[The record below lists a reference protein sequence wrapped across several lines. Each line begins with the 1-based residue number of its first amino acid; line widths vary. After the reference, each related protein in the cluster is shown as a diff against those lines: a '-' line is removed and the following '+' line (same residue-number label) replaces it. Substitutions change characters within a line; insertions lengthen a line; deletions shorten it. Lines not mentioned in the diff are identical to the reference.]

1 MHLER
6 MWAYKAMANQ
16 AKKSSGS
23 LGLKIGTL
31 GLPILAVLIFILFSL
46 LLPKTYPTASNL
58 QAILSNQS
66 IPALLALGAMI
77 PIVTAKFD
85 LSMGYAL
92 GLSHVVVMY
101 LLVHSHVSWPVV
113 CLLAVLG
120 TSVVGLI
127 NGLLVEFAQ
136 IDSFIAT
143 LGTGSV
149 LYALS
154 GWITG
159 GGRIVPPLKG
169 LPVGFTNLMNAHF
182 LGLPMGAYYIL
193 VLVFILVIVLE
204 YLPAGRGLYVI
215 GSNPRAAELIGVP
228 KRRYVIL
235 AFVSSSAITGFA
247 GCLLA
252 AQQQVGNPSIG
263 SEYLLPAFVGA
274 LLGSTTIRLGRANA
288 LGTLVAVAI
297 LAIGVAGIQQLG
309 ADFWATPLFNGL
321 TLLAAVGLA
330 GFSARRRLKSG
341 AEASR
346 RSMEATVP
354 DNQQK

>member
-1 MHLER
+1 
-6 MWAYKAMANQ
+6 MAKNR
-16 AKKSSGS
+16 SSIALR
-23 LGLKIGTL
+23 LGTY
-31 GLPILAVLIFILFSL
+31 GLPILAVAIFILFSL
-46 LLPKTYPTASNL
+46 LLPDTYPTSSNL
-58 QAILSNQS
+58 QAILTNQS
-66 IPALLALGAMI
+66 IPALFALGAMI

-92 GLSHVVVMY
+92 GLTHVIVMWFLINSHI
-101 LLVHSHVSWPVV
+101 SWILI
-113 CLLAVLG
+113 CVLSIVG
-120 TSVVGLI
+120 CSLVGLI

-154 GWITG
+154 GWITH
-159 GGRIVPPLKG
+159 GGRLVPPVQG
-169 LPVGFTNLMNAHF
+169 LPKGFTNLMNGHF
-182 LGLPMGAYYIL
+182 LGLPIGAYYIIA
-193 VLVFILVIVLE
+193 LVFILVVVLE
-204 YLPAGRGLYVI
+204 FLPAGRGLYVI
-215 GSNPRAAELIGVP
+215 GSNPRAAELIGIP
-228 KRRYVIL
+228 KSRYVIL
-235 AFVSSSAITGFA
+235 SFVASSAITGFA

-330 GFSARRRLKSG
+330 GYSARRRLKSG

-346 RSMEATVP
+346 RSMES
-354 DNQQK
+354 Q

>member
-1 MHLER
+1 
-6 MWAYKAMANQ
+6 MA
-16 AKKSSGS
+16 KEKVS
-23 LGLKIGTL
+23 LSLRIGTY
-31 GLPILAVLIFILFSL
+31 GLPILAVLIFLLFSY
-46 LLPKTYPTASNL
+46 LLPDTYPTASNL
-58 QAILSNQS
+58 QAILTNQS

-92 GLSHVVVMY
+92 GLTHVVVMW
-101 LLVHSHVSWPVV
+101 LLINTHISWIWICLVSIIG
-113 CLLAVLG
+113 C
-120 TSVVGLI
+120 SVVGLI

-154 GWITG
+154 GWITH
-159 GGRIVPPLKG
+159 GGRLVPPLEG
-169 LPVGFTNLMNAHF
+169 LPIGFTNLMNGHF
-182 LGLPMGAYYIL
+182 LGLPIGAFYIIAL
-193 VLVFILVIVLE
+193 VAILVIVLE
-204 YLPAGRGLYVI
+204 FLPAGRGLYVI
-215 GSNPRAAELIGVP
+215 GSNPRAAELIGIP
-228 KRRYVIL
+228 KQRYVIL
-235 AFVSSSAITGFA
+235 DFVSSSAITGFA

-330 GFSARRRLKSG
+330 GYSARRRLKSG

-346 RSMEATVP
+346 KSMEAT
-354 DNQQK
+354 NQK

>member
-1 MHLER
+1 
-6 MWAYKAMANQ
+6 MAKNR
-16 AKKSSGS
+16 SSIALR
-23 LGLKIGTL
+23 LGTY
-31 GLPILAVLIFILFSL
+31 GLPILAVAIFILFSL
-46 LLPKTYPTASNL
+46 LLPDTYPTSSNL
-58 QAILSNQS
+58 QAILTNQS

-92 GLSHVVVMY
+92 GLTHVIVMWFLINSHI
-101 LLVHSHVSWPVV
+101 SWILI
-113 CLLAVLG
+113 CVLSIVG
-120 TSVVGLI
+120 CSLVGLI

-154 GWITG
+154 GWITH
-159 GGRIVPPLKG
+159 GGRLVPPVQG
-169 LPVGFTNLMNAHF
+169 LPKGFTNLMNGHF
-182 LGLPMGAYYIL
+182 LGLPIGAYYIIA
-193 VLVFILVIVLE
+193 LVFILVVVLE
-204 YLPAGRGLYVI
+204 FLPAGRGLYVI
-215 GSNPRAAELIGVP
+215 GSNPRAAELIGIP
-228 KRRYVIL
+228 KSRYVIL
-235 AFVSSSAITGFA
+235 SFVASSAITGFA

-309 ADFWATPLFNGL
+309 ADFWATPLLNGL

-330 GFSARRRLKSG
+330 GYSARRRLKSG

-346 RSMEATVP
+346 RSMES
-354 DNQQK
+354 Q

>member
-1 MHLER
+1 
-6 MWAYKAMANQ
+6 MA
-16 AKKSSGS
+16 KSKSSLS
-23 LGLKIGTL
+23 TKIGTY
-31 GLPILAVLIFILFSL
+31 GLPALAVGLFALFSF
-46 LLPKTYPTASNL
+46 LLPNTYPTSSNL
-58 QAILSNQS
+58 RAILSNQS

-85 LSMGYAL
+85 LSMGYTL
-92 GLSHVVVMY
+92 GLSHIVVMY
-101 LLVHSHVSWPVV
+101 LLVNSTLPWVFI
-113 CLLAVLG
+113 CLIAILG
-120 TSVVGLI
+120 SAVVGLV

-149 LYALS
+149 LYAFS
-154 GWITG
+154 GWITH

-169 LPVGFTNLMNAHF
+169 LPHGFTNLMNAKL
-182 LGLPMGAYYIL
+182 LGLPMGAFYIIA
-193 VLVFILVIVLE
+193 LVFILVIVLE

-215 GSNPRAAELIGVP
+215 GSNPRAAELIGIP
-228 KRRYVIL
+228 KRRYVVL
-235 AFVSSSAITGFA
+235 AFVSASSITGFA

-252 AQQQVGNPSIG
+252 AQQQIGNPSIG
-263 SEYLLPAFVGA
+263 AEYLLPAFVGA

-297 LAIGVAGIQQLG
+297 LAIGVSGIQQLG
-309 ADFWATPLFNGL
+309 AEFWATPLFNGL

-330 GFSARRRLKSG
+330 GYSARRRLKTG

-346 RSMEATVP
+346 KSMQASTPE
-354 DNQQK
+354 NQ

>member
-1 MHLER
+1 
-6 MWAYKAMANQ
+6 MA
-16 AKKSSGS
+16 KEKVS
-23 LGLKIGTL
+23 LSLKVGTY
-31 GLPILAVLIFILFSL
+31 GLPILAVLIFLLFSY
-46 LLPKTYPTASNL
+46 LLPDTYPTASNL
-58 QAILSNQS
+58 QAILTNQS

-92 GLSHVVVMY
+92 GLTHVVVMWM
-101 LLVHSHVSWPVV
+101 LINTHISWIWICLVSI
-113 CLLAVLG
+113 LG
-120 TSVVGLI
+120 CSVVGLV

-154 GWITG
+154 GWITH
-159 GGRIVPPLKG
+159 GGRLVPPIEG
-169 LPVGFTNLMNAHF
+169 LPKGFTNLMNGHF
-182 LGLPMGAYYIL
+182 LGLPIGAFYIIGL
-193 VLVFILVIVLE
+193 VAILVIVLE
-204 YLPAGRGLYVI
+204 FLPAGRGLYVI
-215 GSNPRAAELIGVP
+215 GSNPRAAELIGIP
-228 KRRYVIL
+228 KQKYVIL
-235 AFVSSSAITGFA
+235 AFMASSAITGFA

-263 SEYLLPAFVGA
+263 SEYLRPAFVGA

-330 GFSARRRLKSG
+330 GYSARRRLKSG

-346 RSMEATVP
+346 KSMEATS
-354 DNQQK
+354 QK

>member
-1 MHLER
+1 
-6 MWAYKAMANQ
+6 MA
-16 AKKSSGS
+16 KSKSSLS
-23 LGLKIGTL
+23 TKIGTY
-31 GLPILAVLIFILFSL
+31 GLPALAVGLFALFSF
-46 LLPKTYPTASNL
+46 LLPNTYPTSSNL
-58 QAILSNQS
+58 RAILSNQS

-85 LSMGYAL
+85 LSMGYTL
-92 GLSHVVVMY
+92 GLSHIVVMY
-101 LLVHSHVSWPVV
+101 LLVNSTLPWVFI
-113 CLLAVLG
+113 CLIAILG
-120 TSVVGLI
+120 SAVVGLV

-149 LYALS
+149 LYAFS
-154 GWITG
+154 GWITH

-169 LPVGFTNLMNAHF
+169 LPHGFTNLMNAKL
-182 LGLPMGAYYIL
+182 LGLPIGAFYIIA
-193 VLVFILVIVLE
+193 LVFILVIVLE

-215 GSNPRAAELIGVP
+215 GSNPRAAELIGIP
-228 KRRYVIL
+228 KRRYVVL
-235 AFVSSSAITGFA
+235 AFVSASSITGFA

-252 AQQQVGNPSIG
+252 AQQQIGNPSIG
-263 SEYLLPAFVGA
+263 AEYLLPAFVGA

-297 LAIGVAGIQQLG
+297 LAIGVSGIQQLG
-309 ADFWATPLFNGL
+309 AEFWATPLFNGL

-330 GFSARRRLKSG
+330 GYSARRRLKTG

-346 RSMEATVP
+346 KSMQVSTPE
-354 DNQQK
+354 NQ

>member
-1 MHLER
+1 
-6 MWAYKAMANQ
+6 MA
-16 AKKSSGS
+16 KPKVPLS
-23 LGLKIGTL
+23 LRIGTY
-31 GLPILAVLIFILFSL
+31 GLPILAVLIFLLFSF
-46 LLPKTYPTASNL
+46 LLPDTYPTASNL
-58 QAILSNQS
+58 QAILTNQS

-92 GLSHVVVMY
+92 GLTHVLVMWM
-101 LLVHSHVSWPVV
+101 LINTHISWIWICLVSI
-113 CLLAVLG
+113 LG
-120 TSVVGLI
+120 CSVVGLV

-149 LYALS
+149 LYAFS
-154 GWITG
+154 GWITH
-159 GGRIVPPLKG
+159 GGRLVPPLEG
-169 LPVGFTNLMNAHF
+169 LPAGFTNLMNGHF
-182 LGLPMGAYYIL
+182 LGLPIGAFYIIGL
-193 VLVFILVIVLE
+193 VAILVIVLE
-204 YLPAGRGLYVI
+204 FLPVGRGLYVI
-215 GSNPRAAELIGVP
+215 GSNPRAAELIGIP
-228 KRRYVIL
+228 KQKYVIL
-235 AFVSSSAITGFA
+235 AFMTSSAITGFA

-297 LAIGVAGIQQLG
+297 LATGVAGIQQLG

-330 GFSARRRLKSG
+330 GYSARRRLKSG

-346 RSMEATVP
+346 KSMEAS
-354 DNQQK
+354 NRK

>member
-1 MHLER
+1 
-6 MWAYKAMANQ
+6 MA
-16 AKKSSGS
+16 KSKSSLS
-23 LGLKIGTL
+23 TKIGTY
-31 GLPILAVLIFILFSL
+31 GLPALAVGLFALFSF
-46 LLPKTYPTASNL
+46 LLPNTYPTSSNL
-58 QAILSNQS
+58 RAILSNQS

-85 LSMGYAL
+85 LSMGYTL
-92 GLSHVVVMY
+92 GLSHIVVMY
-101 LLVHSHVSWPVV
+101 LLVNSTLPWVFI
-113 CLLAVLG
+113 CLIAILG
-120 TSVVGLI
+120 SAVVGLV

-149 LYALS
+149 LYAFS
-154 GWITG
+154 GWITH

-169 LPVGFTNLMNAHF
+169 LPHGFTNLMNAKF
-182 LGLPMGAYYIL
+182 IGLPIGAFYIIA
-193 VLVFILVIVLE
+193 LVFILVIVLE

-215 GSNPRAAELIGVP
+215 GSNPRAAELIGIP
-228 KRRYVIL
+228 KRRYVVL
-235 AFVSSSAITGFA
+235 AFVSASSITGFA

-252 AQQQVGNPSIG
+252 AQQQIGNPSIG
-263 SEYLLPAFVGA
+263 AEYLLPAFVGA

-297 LAIGVAGIQQLG
+297 LAIGVSGIQQLG
-309 ADFWATPLFNGL
+309 AEFWATPLFNGL

-330 GFSARRRLKSG
+330 GYSARRRLKTG

-346 RSMEATVP
+346 KSMQASTPE
-354 DNQQK
+354 NQ

>member
-1 MHLER
+1 MSKIR
-6 MWAYKAMANQ
+6 ATIG
-16 AKKSSGS
+16 AKF
-23 LGLKIGTL
+23 GTF
-31 GLPILAVLIFILFSL
+31 GLPVLAVLLFLLFSF
-46 LLPKTYPTASNL
+46 LLPETYPTSSNL

-66 IPALLALGAMI
+66 IPALLALAAMI

-92 GLSHVVVMY
+92 GLAHVVVMY
-101 LLVHSHVSWPVV
+101 QLANSKMSWPVI
-113 CLLAVLG
+113 CLIAIIG
-120 TSVVGLI
+120 TAFVGLI

-149 LYALS
+149 LYAFS

-159 GGRIVPPLKG
+159 GGRIVPPQKG
-169 LPVGFTNLMNAHF
+169 LPKGFTNLMDKHL
-182 LGLPMGAYYIL
+182 LGLPIGAYYVIALVAIL
-193 VLVFILVIVLE
+193 FVILE

-215 GSNPRAAELIGVP
+215 GSNPRAAELIGIP

-235 AFVSSSAITGFA
+235 AFVASSAITGFA

-297 LAIGVAGIQQLG
+297 LAIGVSGIQQLG

-330 GFSARRRLKSG
+330 GYSARRRLKSG

-346 RSMEATVP
+346 KLMMEAP
-354 DNQQK
+354 ESE

>member
-1 MHLER
+1 MS
-6 MWAYKAMANQ
+6 AIK
-16 AKKSSGS
+16 GS
-23 LGLKIGTL
+23 IGIKVGTY
-31 GLPILAVLIFILFSL
+31 GLPILAVAIFILFSL
-46 LLPKTYPTASNL
+46 LLPDTYPTASNL

-66 IPALLALGAMI
+66 IPALLALAAMI

-85 LSMGYAL
+85 LSMGYSL
-92 GLSHVVVMY
+92 GLSHVIVMY
-101 LLVHSHVSWPVV
+101 FLVNSTYSWQVI
-113 CLLAVLG
+113 CLIAIAG
-120 TSVVGLI
+120 TSVVGLV

-159 GGRIVPPLKG
+159 GGRIVPPIEG

-182 LGLPMGAYYIL
+182 LGLPIGAYYIIAL
-193 VLVFILVIVLE
+193 VLILVIVLE
-204 YLPAGRGLYVI
+204 YLPVGRGLYVI
-215 GSNPRAAELIGVP
+215 GSNPRAAELIGIP

-235 AFVSSSAITGFA
+235 AFVASSAITGFA

-330 GFSARRRLKSG
+330 GYSARRRLKSG

-346 RSMEATVP
+346 KLMEETSTN
-354 DNQQK
+354 NQQK

>member
-1 MHLER
+1 MT
-6 MWAYKAMANQ
+6 KT
-16 AKKSSGS
+16 KVS
-23 LGLKIGTL
+23 LSLRIGTY
-31 GLPILAVLIFILFSL
+31 GLPILAVLIFLFFSY
-46 LLPKTYPTASNL
+46 LLPETYPTASNL
-58 QAILSNQS
+58 QAILTNQS

-92 GLSHVVVMY
+92 GLTHVVVMWM
-101 LLVHSHVSWPVV
+101 LINTHVSWVWI
-113 CLLAVLG
+113 CLISVIG
-120 TSVVGLI
+120 CSVVGLI

-154 GWITG
+154 GWITH
-159 GGRIVPPLKG
+159 GGRLVPPLEG
-169 LPVGFTNLMNAHF
+169 LPKGFTNLMNGHF
-182 LGLPMGAYYIL
+182 LGLPIGAFYIIGL
-193 VLVFILVIVLE
+193 VVILVIVLE
-204 YLPAGRGLYVI
+204 FLPAGRGLYVI
-215 GSNPRAAELIGVP
+215 GSNPRAAELIGIP
-228 KRRYVIL
+228 KQKYVIF
-235 AFVSSSAITGFA
+235 AFMASSAITGFA

-330 GFSARRRLKSG
+330 GYSARRRLKSG

-346 RSMEATVP
+346 KSMEAT
-354 DNQQK
+354 NQK

>member
-1 MHLER
+1 
-6 MWAYKAMANQ
+6 
-16 AKKSSGS
+16 
-23 LGLKIGTL
+23 
-31 GLPILAVLIFILFSL
+31 
-46 LLPKTYPTASNL
+46 
-58 QAILSNQS
+58 
-66 IPALLALGAMI
+66 MI

-92 GLSHVVVMY
+92 GLAHVIVMY
-101 LLVHSHVSWPVV
+101 ELANTKHSWVLICLV
-113 CLLAVLG
+113 AILG
-120 TSVVGLI
+120 TSLIGLI

-149 LYALS
+149 LYAIS

-159 GGRIVPPLKG
+159 GGRIVPPPGG
-169 LPVGFTNLMNAHF
+169 LPKGFTNLMDKHV
-182 LGLPMGAYYIL
+182 LGLPVGAYYVIALVAIL
-193 VLVFILVIVLE
+193 YVILE

-215 GSNPRAAELIGVP
+215 GSNPRAAELVGVP
-228 KRRYVIL
+228 KRKYVIL

-297 LAIGVAGIQQLG
+297 LAIGVSGIQQLG

-330 GFSARRRLKSG
+330 GYSARRRLKTG

-346 RSMEATVP
+346 KLMMEANEPNT
-354 DNQQK
+354 QQKK

>member
-1 MHLER
+1 M
-6 MWAYKAMANQ
+6 KMA
-16 AKKSSGS
+16 K
-23 LGLKIGTL
+23 LKGTL
-31 GLPILAVLIFILFSL
+31 GTKLGTFGLPLLMVLLFVLFSIK
-46 LLPKTYPTASNL
+46 LPDTYPTASNL

-66 IPALLALGAMI
+66 IPALLALAAMI

-92 GLSHVVVMY
+92 GLAHVIVMY
-101 LLVHSHVSWPVV
+101 ELANTKHSWVLI
-113 CLLAVLG
+113 CFIAILG
-120 TSVVGLI
+120 TSLIGLI

-149 LYALS
+149 LYAIS

-159 GGRIVPPLKG
+159 GGRIVPPVGG
-169 LPVGFTNLMNAHF
+169 LPKGFTNLMDKHV
-182 LGLPMGAYYIL
+182 LGLPVGAFYVLTLVAIL
-193 VLVFILVIVLE
+193 YVVLE

-215 GSNPRAAELIGVP
+215 GSNPRAAELVGVP
-228 KRRYVIL
+228 KRKYVIL

-297 LAIGVAGIQQLG
+297 LAIGVSGIQQLG

-330 GFSARRRLKSG
+330 GYSARRRLKTG

-346 RSMEATVP
+346 KSMQASTPE
-354 DNQQK
+354 NQ

>member
-1 MHLER
+1 
-6 MWAYKAMANQ
+6 MA
-16 AKKSSGS
+16 KSKSSLS
-23 LGLKIGTL
+23 TKIGTY
-31 GLPILAVLIFILFSL
+31 GLPALAVGLFALFSF
-46 LLPKTYPTASNL
+46 LLPNTYPTSSNL
-58 QAILSNQS
+58 RAILSNQS

-85 LSMGYAL
+85 LSMGYTL
-92 GLSHVVVMY
+92 GLSHIVVMY
-101 LLVHSHVSWPVV
+101 LLVNSTLPWVFI
-113 CLLAVLG
+113 CLIAILG
-120 TSVVGLI
+120 SAVVGLV

-149 LYALS
+149 LYAFS
-154 GWITG
+154 GWITH

-169 LPVGFTNLMNAHF
+169 LPHGFTNLMNAKF
-182 LGLPMGAYYIL
+182 LGLPIGAFYIIA
-193 VLVFILVIVLE
+193 LVFILVIVLE

-215 GSNPRAAELIGVP
+215 GSNPRAAELIGIP
-228 KRRYVIL
+228 KRRYVVL
-235 AFVSSSAITGFA
+235 AFVCASSITGFA

-252 AQQQVGNPSIG
+252 AQQQIGNPSIG
-263 SEYLLPAFVGA
+263 AEYLLPAFVGA

-297 LAIGVAGIQQLG
+297 LAIGVSGIQQLG
-309 ADFWATPLFNGL
+309 AEFWATPLFNGL

-330 GFSARRRLKSG
+330 GYSARRRLKTG

-346 RSMEATVP
+346 KSMQASTP
-354 DNQQK
+354 DNQ

>member
-1 MHLER
+1 
-6 MWAYKAMANQ
+6 
-16 AKKSSGS
+16 
-23 LGLKIGTL
+23 
-31 GLPILAVLIFILFSL
+31 
-46 LLPKTYPTASNL
+46 
-58 QAILSNQS
+58 
-66 IPALLALGAMI
+66 MI

-92 GLSHVVVMY
+92 GLTHVIVMWFLINSHI
-101 LLVHSHVSWPVV
+101 SWILI
-113 CLLAVLG
+113 CVLSIVG
-120 TSVVGLI
+120 CSLVGLI

-154 GWITG
+154 GWITH
-159 GGRIVPPLKG
+159 GGRLVPPVQG
-169 LPVGFTNLMNAHF
+169 LPKGFTNLMNGHF
-182 LGLPMGAYYIL
+182 LGLPIGAYYIIA
-193 VLVFILVIVLE
+193 LVFILVVVLE
-204 YLPAGRGLYVI
+204 FLPAGRGLYVI
-215 GSNPRAAELIGVP
+215 GSNPRAAELIGIP
-228 KRRYVIL
+228 KSRYVIL
-235 AFVSSSAITGFA
+235 SFVASSAITGFA

-330 GFSARRRLKSG
+330 GYSARRRLKSG

-346 RSMEATVP
+346 RSMES
-354 DNQQK
+354 Q

>member
-1 MHLER
+1 
-6 MWAYKAMANQ
+6 MAKN
-16 AKKSSGS
+16 KTS
-23 LGLKIGTL
+23 LGMKIGTY
-31 GLPILAVLIFILFSL
+31 GLPMLAVLLFAIFSL
-46 LLPKTYPTASNL
+46 KLPNTYPTAANFR
-58 QAILSNQS
+58 AILSNQS

-101 LLVHSHVSWPVV
+101 LLVNSHMSWVAI
-113 CLLAVLG
+113 CAIAVLG

-149 LYALS
+149 LYAFS
-154 GWITG
+154 GWITH
-159 GGRIVPPLKG
+159 GGRIVPPLQG
-169 LPVGFTNLMNAHF
+169 LPHGFTNLMNAKV
-182 LGLPMGAYYIL
+182 LGLPIGAFYIIAL
-193 VLVFILVIVLE
+193 VIILVIVLE

-215 GSNPRAAELIGVP
+215 GSNPRAAELIGIP
-228 KRRYVIL
+228 KRRYVVL
-235 AFVSSSAITGFA
+235 SFVSASAITGFA

-252 AQQQVGNPSIG
+252 AQQQIGNPSIG
-263 SEYLLPAFVGA
+263 AEYLLPAFVGA
-274 LLGSTTIRLGRANA
+274 LLGSTTIKLGRANA
-288 LGTLVAVAI
+288 LGTIVAVAI
-297 LAIGVAGIQQLG
+297 LAIGVSGIQQLG
-309 ADFWATPLFNGL
+309 AEFWATPLFNGL

-330 GFSARRRLKSG
+330 GYSARRRLKTG

-346 RSMEATVP
+346 KSMQNSGTES
-354 DNQQK
+354 Q

>member
-1 MHLER
+1 
-6 MWAYKAMANQ
+6 MAKNR
-16 AKKSSGS
+16 SSIALR
-23 LGLKIGTL
+23 LGTY
-31 GLPILAVLIFILFSL
+31 GLPILAVAIFILFSL
-46 LLPKTYPTASNL
+46 LLPDTYPTSSNL
-58 QAILSNQS
+58 QAILTNQS

-92 GLSHVVVMY
+92 GLTHVIVMWFLINSHI
-101 LLVHSHVSWPVV
+101 SWILICILSIVG
-113 CLLAVLG
+113 CSL
-120 TSVVGLI
+120 VGLI

-154 GWITG
+154 GWITH
-159 GGRIVPPLKG
+159 GGRLVPPVQG
-169 LPVGFTNLMNAHF
+169 LPKGFTNLMNGHF
-182 LGLPMGAYYIL
+182 LGLPIGAYYIIA
-193 VLVFILVIVLE
+193 LVFILVVVLE
-204 YLPAGRGLYVI
+204 FLPAGRGLYVI
-215 GSNPRAAELIGVP
+215 GSNPRAAELIGIP
-228 KRRYVIL
+228 KSRYVIL
-235 AFVSSSAITGFA
+235 SFVASSAITGFA

-330 GFSARRRLKSG
+330 GYSARRRLKSG

-346 RSMEATVP
+346 WSMES
-354 DNQQK
+354 Q

>member
-1 MHLER
+1 
-6 MWAYKAMANQ
+6 MARNKT
-16 AKKSSGS
+16 AFGV
-23 LGLKIGTL
+23 KIGTY
-31 GLPILAVLIFILFSL
+31 GLPVLALALFALFSF
-46 LLPKTYPTASNL
+46 LLPETYPTASNFR
-58 QAILSNQS
+58 AILTNQS

-101 LLVHSHVSWPVV
+101 LLVNSNLSW
-113 CLLAVLG
+113 VLICIIAIIG

-154 GWITG
+154 GWITH
-159 GGRIVPPLKG
+159 GGRIVPPIGG
-169 LPVGFTNLMNAHF
+169 LPHGFTQMMNAKVAGF
-182 LGLPMGAYYIL
+182 PIGAFYIIAL
-193 VLVFILVIVLE
+193 VIVLVIVLE
-204 YLPAGRGLYVI
+204 FLPAGRGLYVI
-215 GSNPRAAELIGVP
+215 GSNPRAAELIGIP
-228 KRRYVIL
+228 KRRYVVL
-235 AFVSSSAITGFA
+235 SFVSASAITGFA

-263 SEYLLPAFVGA
+263 AEYLLPAFVGA
-274 LLGSTTIRLGRANA
+274 LLGSTTIKLGRANA
-288 LGTLVAVAI
+288 LGTIVAVAI
-297 LAIGVAGIQQLG
+297 LAIGVSGIQQLG
-309 ADFWATPLFNGL
+309 AEFWATPLFNGL

-330 GFSARRRLKSG
+330 GYSARRRLKTG

-346 RSMEATVP
+346 KSMQSSATE
-354 DNQQK
+354 NK

>member
-1 MHLER
+1 
-6 MWAYKAMANQ
+6 MA
-16 AKKSSGS
+16 KSKSSLS
-23 LGLKIGTL
+23 TKIGTY
-31 GLPILAVLIFILFSL
+31 GLPALAVGLFALFSF
-46 LLPKTYPTASNL
+46 LLPNTYPTSSNL
-58 QAILSNQS
+58 RAILSNQS

-85 LSMGYAL
+85 LSMGYTL
-92 GLSHVVVMY
+92 GLSHIVVMY
-101 LLVHSHVSWPVV
+101 LLVNSTLPWVFI
-113 CLLAVLG
+113 CLIAILG
-120 TSVVGLI
+120 SAVVGLV

-149 LYALS
+149 LYAFS
-154 GWITG
+154 GWITH

-169 LPVGFTNLMNAHF
+169 LPHGFTNLMNAKL
-182 LGLPMGAYYIL
+182 LGLPIGAFYIIA
-193 VLVFILVIVLE
+193 LVFILVIVLE

-215 GSNPRAAELIGVP
+215 GSNPRAAELIGIP
-228 KRRYVIL
+228 KRRYVVL
-235 AFVSSSAITGFA
+235 AFVSASSITGFA

-252 AQQQVGNPSIG
+252 AQQQIGNPSIG
-263 SEYLLPAFVGA
+263 AEYLLPAFVGA

-297 LAIGVAGIQQLG
+297 LAIGVSGIQQLG
-309 ADFWATPLFNGL
+309 AEFWATPLFNGL

-330 GFSARRRLKSG
+330 GYSARRRLKTG

-346 RSMEATVP
+346 KSMQASTPE
-354 DNQQK
+354 NQ

>member
-1 MHLER
+1 MHP
-6 MWAYKAMANQ
+6 KMAKNR
-16 AKKSSGS
+16 SSIALR
-23 LGLKIGTL
+23 LGTY
-31 GLPILAVLIFILFSL
+31 GLPILAVAIFILFSL
-46 LLPKTYPTASNL
+46 LLPDTYPTSSNL
-58 QAILSNQS
+58 QAILTNQS

-92 GLSHVVVMY
+92 GLTHVIVMWFLINSHI
-101 LLVHSHVSWPVV
+101 SWILI
-113 CLLAVLG
+113 CVLSIVG
-120 TSVVGLI
+120 CSLVGLI

-154 GWITG
+154 GWITH
-159 GGRIVPPLKG
+159 GGRLVPPVQG
-169 LPVGFTNLMNAHF
+169 LPKGFTNLMNGHF
-182 LGLPMGAYYIL
+182 LGLPIGAYYIIA
-193 VLVFILVIVLE
+193 LVFILVVVLE
-204 YLPAGRGLYVI
+204 FLPAGRGLYVI
-215 GSNPRAAELIGVP
+215 GSNPRAAELIGIP
-228 KRRYVIL
+228 KSRYVIL
-235 AFVSSSAITGFA
+235 SFVASSAITGFA

-330 GFSARRRLKSG
+330 GYSARRRLKSG

-346 RSMEATVP
+346 RSMES
-354 DNQQK
+354 Q

>member
-1 MHLER
+1 
-6 MWAYKAMANQ
+6 MAQ
-16 AKKSSGS
+16 APKKSSS
-23 LGLKIGTL
+23 SIALKIGTF
-31 GLPILAVLIFILFSL
+31 GLPVLAVMIFVLFSL
-46 LLPKTYPTASNL
+46 LLPDTYPTASNL

-92 GLSHVVVMY
+92 GLAHVSVMY
-101 LLVHSHVSWPVV
+101 MLVNTKMAWPLV
-113 CLLAVLG
+113 CLIAIIG
-120 TSVVGLI
+120 ASVVGLI

-159 GGRIVPPLKG
+159 GGRIVPPQQGLPKGFTNTMDAHVLG
-169 LPVGFTNLMNAHF
+169 LPVG
-182 LGLPMGAYYIL
+182 AYYIMA
-193 VLVFILVIVLE
+193 LVFILFVILE

-228 KRRYVIL
+228 KRRYVVL

-341 AEASR
+341 ADASR
-346 RSMEATVP
+346 RSLETTTSEKPA
-354 DNQQK
+354 K

>member
-1 MHLER
+1 
-6 MWAYKAMANQ
+6 MANVRSTIA
-16 AKKSSGS
+16 AK
-23 LGLKIGTL
+23 LGTY
-31 GLPILAVLIFILFSL
+31 GLPILAVLIFVLFSL
-46 LLPKTYPTASNL
+46 LLPDTYPTASNL

-66 IPALLALGAMI
+66 IPALLALAAMI
-77 PIVTAKFD
+77 PIATAKFD

-92 GLSHVVVMY
+92 GLAHVIVMY
-101 LLVHSHVSWPVV
+101 GIVNTEYPWPLICLV
-113 CLLAVLG
+113 AVLG
-120 TSVVGLI
+120 SSLVGLI

-149 LYALS
+149 LYAIS

-159 GGRIVPPLKG
+159 GGRIVPPIEG
-169 LPVGFTNLMNAHF
+169 LPKGFTNLMDEHY
-182 LGLPMGAYYIL
+182 LGLPVGAFYVIA
-193 VLVFILVIVLE
+193 LVFVLFMIFE

-215 GSNPRAAELIGVP
+215 GSNPRAAELIGIP

-297 LAIGVAGIQQLG
+297 LAIGVSGIQQLG

-341 AEASR
+341 ADASRKILMEAS
-346 RSMEATVP
+346 ELDKDKKEKT
-354 DNQQK
+354 KE

>member
-1 MHLER
+1 
-6 MWAYKAMANQ
+6 MAKNR
-16 AKKSSGS
+16 SSIALR
-23 LGLKIGTL
+23 LGTY
-31 GLPILAVLIFILFSL
+31 GLPILAVAIFILFSL
-46 LLPKTYPTASNL
+46 LLPDTYPTSSNL
-58 QAILSNQS
+58 QAILTNQS

-92 GLSHVVVMY
+92 GLTHVIVMWFLINSHI
-101 LLVHSHVSWPVV
+101 SWILI
-113 CLLAVLG
+113 CLMSIVGCSL
-120 TSVVGLI
+120 VGLI

-154 GWITG
+154 GWITH
-159 GGRIVPPLKG
+159 GGRLVPPVQG
-169 LPVGFTNLMNAHF
+169 LPKGFTNLMNGHF
-182 LGLPMGAYYIL
+182 LGLPIGAYYIIA
-193 VLVFILVIVLE
+193 LVFILVVVLE
-204 YLPAGRGLYVI
+204 FLPAGRGLYVI
-215 GSNPRAAELIGVP
+215 GSNPRAAELIGIP
-228 KRRYVIL
+228 KSRYVIL
-235 AFVSSSAITGFA
+235 SFVASSAITGFA

-330 GFSARRRLKSG
+330 GYSARRRLKSG

-346 RSMEATVP
+346 RSMES
-354 DNQQK
+354 Q

>member
-1 MHLER
+1 MSKIR
-6 MWAYKAMANQ
+6 ATIG
-16 AKKSSGS
+16 AKF
-23 LGLKIGTL
+23 GTF
-31 GLPILAVLIFILFSL
+31 GLPVLAVLLFLLFSF
-46 LLPKTYPTASNL
+46 LLPETYPTSSNL

-66 IPALLALGAMI
+66 IPALLALAAMI

-92 GLSHVVVMY
+92 GLAHVVVMY
-101 LLVHSHVSWPVV
+101 QLANSKMSWPVI
-113 CLLAVLG
+113 CLIAIIG
-120 TSVVGLI
+120 TALVGLI

-149 LYALS
+149 LYAFS

-159 GGRIVPPLKG
+159 GGRIVPPQKG
-169 LPVGFTNLMNAHF
+169 LPKGFTNLMDKHL
-182 LGLPMGAYYIL
+182 LGLPIGAYYVIALVAIL
-193 VLVFILVIVLE
+193 FVILE

-215 GSNPRAAELIGVP
+215 GSNPRAAELIGIP

-235 AFVSSSAITGFA
+235 AFVASSAITGFA

-297 LAIGVAGIQQLG
+297 LAIGVSGIQQLG

-330 GFSARRRLKSG
+330 GYSARRRLKSG

-346 RSMEATVP
+346 KLMMEAP
-354 DNQQK
+354 ESE

>member
-1 MHLER
+1 MSKIR
-6 MWAYKAMANQ
+6 AAIG
-16 AKKSSGS
+16 AKF
-23 LGLKIGTL
+23 GTF
-31 GLPILAVLIFILFSL
+31 GLPVLTVLLFALFSF
-46 LLPKTYPTASNL
+46 LLPETYPTASNL

-66 IPALLALGAMI
+66 IPALLALAAMI

-92 GLSHVVVMY
+92 GLAHVVVMY
-101 LLVHSHVSWPVV
+101 QLANSKMSWPLI
-113 CLLAVLG
+113 CLIAIIG
-120 TSVVGLI
+120 TALVGLV

-149 LYALS
+149 LYAFS

-159 GGRIVPPLKG
+159 GGRIVPPQEG
-169 LPVGFTNLMNAHF
+169 LPKGFTNLMDKHL
-182 LGLPMGAYYIL
+182 LGLPIGAYYVIALVAIL
-193 VLVFILVIVLE
+193 FVILE

-215 GSNPRAAELIGVP
+215 GSNPRAAELIGIP

-235 AFVSSSAITGFA
+235 AFVASSAITGFA

-297 LAIGVAGIQQLG
+297 LAIGVSGIQQLG

-330 GFSARRRLKSG
+330 GYSARRRLKSG

-346 RSMEATVP
+346 KLMMEASESE
-354 DNQQK
+354 

>member
-1 MHLER
+1 
-6 MWAYKAMANQ
+6 MAKNR
-16 AKKSSGS
+16 SSIALR
-23 LGLKIGTL
+23 LGTY
-31 GLPILAVLIFILFSL
+31 GLPILAVAIFILFSL
-46 LLPKTYPTASNL
+46 LLPDTYPTSSNL
-58 QAILSNQS
+58 QAILTNQS

-92 GLSHVVVMY
+92 GLTHVIVMWFLINSHI
-101 LLVHSHVSWPVV
+101 SWILI
-113 CLLAVLG
+113 CVLSIVG
-120 TSVVGLI
+120 CSLVGLI

-154 GWITG
+154 GWITH
-159 GGRIVPPLKG
+159 GGRLVPPVQG
-169 LPVGFTNLMNAHF
+169 LPKGFTNLMNGHF
-182 LGLPMGAYYIL
+182 LGLPIGAYYIIA
-193 VLVFILVIVLE
+193 LVFILVVVLE
-204 YLPAGRGLYVI
+204 FLPAGRGLYVI
-215 GSNPRAAELIGVP
+215 GSNPRAAELIGIP
-228 KRRYVIL
+228 KSRYVIL
-235 AFVSSSAITGFA
+235 SFVASSAITGFA

-330 GFSARRRLKSG
+330 GYSARRRLKSG

-346 RSMEATVP
+346 RRMES
-354 DNQQK
+354 Q

>member
-1 MHLER
+1 
-6 MWAYKAMANQ
+6 MAKLTGNIGI
-16 AKKSSGS
+16 K
-23 LGLKIGTL
+23 LGTF
-31 GLPILAVLIFILFSL
+31 GLPILAVAIFILFSL
-46 LLPKTYPTASNL
+46 LLPNTYPTASNL

-66 IPALLALGAMI
+66 IPALLALAAMI

-92 GLSHVVVMY
+92 GLSHVMVMHF
-101 LLVHSHVSWPVV
+101 LVTSSMSWPVI
-113 CLLAVLG
+113 CLISIVGA
-120 TSVVGLI
+120 SVVGLI

-149 LYALS
+149 LYAIS
-154 GWITG
+154 GWVTG

-169 LPVGFTNLMNAHF
+169 LPKGFTNLIDKHF
-182 LGLPMGAYYIL
+182 LGLPLGAYYVIA
-193 VLVFILVIVLE
+193 LVFILLIVLE
-204 YLPAGRGLYVI
+204 YLPVGRGLYVI
-215 GSNPRAAELIGVP
+215 GSNPRAAELIGIP
-228 KRRYVIL
+228 KRKYVIL
-235 AFVSSSAITGFA
+235 AFVSCSAITGFA

-330 GFSARRRLKSG
+330 GYSARRRLKSG

-346 RSMEATVP
+346 KVMESSSTN
-354 DNQQK
+354 NQQK